1 MGTRQKVRTFND
13 LLTDKQKMIQRVQIM
28 GMKNEPAL
36 EELKRQDYNIG
47 VRELQ
52 KVKKQIIKKREQFL
66 FWMAKEG
73 LEDLHLTSLQTVK
86 MIEGEY
92 WKLYQTANESIKKAA
107 ILDKIVAL
115 QPWISMYAD
124 ATQDIIQKQ
133 LAGIKAAEGLIPEDL
148 AKHPTT

>member
-1 MGTRQKVRTFND
+1 
-13 LLTDKQKMIQRVQIM
+13 
-28 GMKNEPAL
+28 
-36 EELKRQDYNIG
+36 
-47 VRELQ
+47 
-52 KVKKQIIKKREQFL
+52 
-66 FWMAKEG
+66 MAKEG
-73 LEDLHLTSLQTVK
+73 HEDLHLTSLQKVK

>member
-1 MGTRQKVRTFND
+1 MGTRQKIRTFND

-124 ATQDIIQKQ
+124 ATQDIVQKQ

>member
-1 MGTRQKVRTFND
+1 MGTRQKIRTFND

-36 EELKRQDYNIG
+36 EELKRQDYDIG

>member
-1 MGTRQKVRTFND
+1 MGTRQKIRTFND

>member
-1 MGTRQKVRTFND
+1 MGTHQKDRTFND

-66 FWMAKEG
+66 F
-73 LEDLHLTSLQTVK
+73 
-86 MIEGEY
+86 
-92 WKLYQTANESIKKAA
+92 
-107 ILDKIVAL
+107 
-115 QPWISMYAD
+115 
-124 ATQDIIQKQ
+124 
-133 LAGIKAAEGLIPEDL
+133 
-148 AKHPTT
+148 

>member
-1 MGTRQKVRTFND
+1 MGTHQKVRTFND